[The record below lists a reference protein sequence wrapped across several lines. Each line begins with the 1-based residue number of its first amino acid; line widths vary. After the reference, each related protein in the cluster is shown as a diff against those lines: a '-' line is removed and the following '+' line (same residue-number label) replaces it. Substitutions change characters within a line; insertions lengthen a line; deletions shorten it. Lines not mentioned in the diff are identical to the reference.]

1 MSVDYLILGLSSS
14 IAGLILPTKDP
25 KSEKIKIVEVGN
37 IITTN
42 LEALIS
48 ACKATQ
54 PTSKQTNRLLVQLP
68 MKNIDMSSKLANK

>member
-1 MSVDYLILGLSSS
+1 MSVDYLILGLSGSV
-14 IAGLILPTKDP
+14 AGLILPTKDP
-25 KSEKIKIVEVGN
+25 KSKKIKIVEVGN

-68 MKNIDMSSKLANK
+68 MKNIDMSSKPANK

>member
-1 MSVDYLILGLSSS
+1 MSMDYLILGLSGFVAS
-14 IAGLILPTKDP
+14 LILPTKDP
-25 KSEKIKIVEVGN
+25 KSKKIKIVEVGN

-68 MKNIDMSSKLANK
+68 MKNIDMSSKPTNK